1 MVYNFL
7 KSVNVSKRTDLIF
20 LKKLMLKEGYKKNQE
35 GPESHI
41 SCLGTWFCLFLL
53 LHKIQLFFY

>member
-1 MVYNFL
+1 MH
-7 KSVNVSKRTDLIF
+7 
-20 LKKLMLKEGYKKNQE
+20 KEGYKKNQE

-41 SCLGTWFCLFLL
+41 SSLGTWFCLFLL